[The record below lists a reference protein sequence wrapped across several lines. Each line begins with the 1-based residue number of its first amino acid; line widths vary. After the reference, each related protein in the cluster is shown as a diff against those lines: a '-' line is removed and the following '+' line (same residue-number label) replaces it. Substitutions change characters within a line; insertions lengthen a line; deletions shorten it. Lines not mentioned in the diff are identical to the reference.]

1 MGLIVINLNEGHS
14 GERGSCDSLACGLCF
29 LGKIGN
35 KLTARNSDERS
46 DG

>member
-1 MGLIVINLNEGHS
+1 M
-14 GERGSCDSLACGLCF
+14 EREEVVDSLACGLCF